1 METYNGAGIALFK
14 KTSEGFSIL
23 LGKRQNRPGIGKWSI
38 FGGKREKYD
47 IPGTGSRCIRTA
59 EHTTG

>member
-23 LGKRQNRPGIGKWSI
+23 LGKRQNRQ
-38 FGGKREKYD
+38 E
-47 IPGTGSRCIRTA
+47 
-59 EHTTG
+59 